1 MINESTLSK
10 LFVRKVSKSPNR
22 KAIGWIDHGELLF
35 INNEEYL
42 SKVKNYFYGLVK
54 LNIQAQDRV
63 AILAQT
69 SKEWHFFD
77 LASICARAVV
87 TPIYP
92 TYLSHEVEY
101 ILNHSE
107 TKILLLEQEAQFQK
121 ILEIQDKLTHLK
133 YIISLKEISEDS
145 QRKLSKNIIFLSYQ
159 DFVNNGVE
167 EMNNSPSV
175 FHDTVESSD
184 PLDIASIIYTS
195 GTTGDPKGAVI
206 TQKAFVA
213 MLKNV
218 HASLKTNILP
228 SDRTLT
234 FLPLSHVFGRC
245 DSMLNLIFELECVF
259 AESIDKVVDNMQIA
273 KPTVLL
279 AVPRIFEKV
288 YSKILENIQKES
300 ELKKVVFE
308 WALDASKKY
317 FDKINHDKSPSTLE
331 ILQKNLAYKIVFE
344 KIYNRFGGKIRFLVS
359 GGAPLSPEIMTFLQ
373 NANLTI
379 LEGYGLTETVAPCVL
394 NPPVRQIP
402 GAIGLPL
409 GDVQIK
415 FAEDG
420 EIMLKTEALFS
431 SYYKNDVATKEAFKD
446 GWFLTGDIGEL
457 TTDGYIKITDRKKDI
472 IITSAGKNVAPQ
484 KIENLLKLKKHISNA
499 MIVGDKRKFLI
510 AIISLD
516 RDAFMDELEE
526 LGISGSPDYEELSK
540 NRKVFDIVEKEIQSV
555 NEDLASFESIK
566 GFFIA
571 ANDFTVENGQITPS
585 LKLKKKVI
593 LKIYDKEIDAL
604 YERLES

>member
-10 LFVRKVSKSPNR
+10 LFVKKVSKSPNR
-22 KAIGWIDHGELLF
+22 KAIGWIDHDELLF

-42 SKVKNYFYGLVK
+42 NKVKNYFYGLIK

-77 LASICARAVV
+77 LAAICARAVV

-92 TYLSHEVEY
+92 TYLAHEVEY

-159 DFVNNGVE
+159 DFINNGVE

-300 ELKKVVFE
+300 ELKKAVFE

-317 FDKINHDKSPSTLE
+317 YDKINHDKSPSTLE

-526 LGISGSPDYEELSK
+526 LGINGSPDYEELSK
-540 NRKVFDIVEKEIQSV
+540 NRKVFDIVDKEIQSV

-604 YERLES
+604 YEKLES